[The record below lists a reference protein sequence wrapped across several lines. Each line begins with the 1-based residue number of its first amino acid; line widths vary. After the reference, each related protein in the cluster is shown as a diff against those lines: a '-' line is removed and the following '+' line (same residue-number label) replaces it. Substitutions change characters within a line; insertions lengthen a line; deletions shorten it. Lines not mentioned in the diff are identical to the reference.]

1 MPENKPRGRQKNV
14 TGGHSSVNKR
24 GEGLGT
30 GSVGNAGGYS
40 GRPGTG
46 SGMQSG
52 NRDGGVPSGAR
63 ASLPLPKLGGKSG
76 IILII
81 IVVIAFFLLK
91 DKLPIFDPGAG
102 SSDFLSN
109 FTSSSVST
117 GWTRTANTGKLNTS
131 VAPGAR
137 EKYVK
142 VKGNGK
148 DTVTLMVY
156 MCGTDLESK
165 SGMASS
171 DLAEMCKATLSDKL
185 NILVY
190 TGGCSRWQ
198 TDGISSSKT
207 QIWKIENGGI
217 RCLKEDM
224 GNVAM
229 TSPSTLSKFIQWCKT
244 NYPADRSCLIFWD
257 HGGGSLSGYGY
268 DEKFTKSGSMT
279 LAGINTALRDGGVK
293 FDFIGFDACLMA
305 TAENAL
311 VLSQYADYLI
321 ASEETEPGV
330 GWYYTNWLTKLAS
343 NTSLSTLEVGKN
355 ICDDFTDYCAKYVKG
370 AQTTLSVIDLA
381 ELESAMPDDLK
392 SFATS
397 TTELINSDSYKEISD
412 ARSGSREFSPSSK
425 IDQVDLVDLA
435 TRMDTKEGKALAE
448 TILSAVKYNRASS
461 SMTNSYGL
469 SIYFPYRRV
478 STVDSA
484 VREYDAIGLDDEYA
498 ECIKSFA
505 GLETAGQVA
514 AGGTSSALPSLL
526 GTLSSFTG
534 GSSSSAISSLL
545 NGFIGGSSDIDIS
558 GLASTGLSFLSGLNV
573 GKASDFVA
581 ANRLDA
587 SDFIFKKSDG
597 QNVISLPDEKWALVH
612 DIELNVFV
620 DDGEGFIDLGL
631 DNVFSYTER
640 GELLAEYDGT
650 WLALNGQA
658 VAYYH
663 VSTFDDGTNYTIK
676 GRVPVLY
683 NGERADLTVIFDN
696 ANPKGYVSGVTF
708 AYAGGETDTV
718 AKTSDLA
725 VGAEIEFLC
734 DYYTYAG
741 EYQDSYRIGDKITY
755 DGTLTVSDVYVDGTL
770 SATYRITDIYGQHFW
785 TSVMG

>member
-1 MPENKPRGRQKNV
+1 
-14 TGGHSSVNKR
+14 
-24 GEGLGT
+24 
-30 GSVGNAGGYS
+30 
-40 GRPGTG
+40 
-46 SGMQSG
+46 
-52 NRDGGVPSGAR
+52 
-63 ASLPLPKLGGKSG
+63 
-76 IILII
+76 
-81 IVVIAFFLLK
+81 
-91 DKLPIFDPGAG
+91 
-102 SSDFLSN
+102 
-109 FTSSSVST
+109 
-117 GWTRTANTGKLNTS
+117 
-131 VAPGAR
+131 
-137 EKYVK
+137 
-142 VKGNGK
+142 
-148 DTVTLMVY
+148 
-156 MCGTDLESK
+156 
-165 SGMASS
+165 
-171 DLAEMCKATLSDKL
+171 
-185 NILVY
+185 
-190 TGGCSRWQ
+190 
-198 TDGISSSKT
+198 
-207 QIWKIENGGI
+207 
-217 RCLKEDM
+217 
-224 GNVAM
+224 
-229 TSPSTLSKFIQWCKT
+229 
-244 NYPADRSCLIFWD
+244 
-257 HGGGSLSGYGY
+257 
-268 DEKFTKSGSMT
+268 
-279 LAGINTALRDGGVK
+279 
-293 FDFIGFDACLMA
+293 
-305 TAENAL
+305 
-311 VLSQYADYLI
+311 
-321 ASEETEPGV
+321 
-330 GWYYTNWLTKLAS
+330 
-343 NTSLSTLEVGKN
+343 
-355 ICDDFTDYCAKYVKG
+355 
-370 AQTTLSVIDLA
+370 
-381 ELESAMPDDLK
+381 
-392 SFATS
+392 
-397 TTELINSDSYKEISD
+397 NSDSYKEISD

-683 NGERADLTVIFDN
+683 NGERSDITVSFDN